1 MDLSSV
7 SAKHINELEQ
17 QITTLLKTLRTAKL
31 QEHPAYAVLQ
41 ALEQEFSKS
50 RRERFDEQNSE
61 YRGF

>member
-17 QITTLLKTLRTAKL
+17 QVTALLKTLRAAKL
-31 QEHPAYAVLQ
+31 NDDPTYAMLQ
-41 ALEQEFSKS
+41 AMEQEFSKS
-50 RRERFDEQNSE
+50 RRERFDQQNSE